1 MAKIDTSK
9 ITGYAEMS
17 AEDKLKA
24 LEAFEYEDNVAELE
38 KQKAAVSK
46 ANSEAAEWKRKHN
59 ALLGEDEK
67 KKQEQ
72 EEKFANM
79 EKELSEL
86 REAKRVSEFK
96 AKFIAQGYDEALAED
111 TAKAMAD
118 GDSAKVFANQQ
129 KFLDEYAKQVKAD
142 ALKKTPKP
150 TPGAGGGTGEMDYA
164 KKIEEARTN
173 GDFAAVAYYTRLQAE
188 AEAQAKKEKRRVF
201 TMADQFAMS
210 FGVLN
215 YSGMLFNKGNT
226 RTPLSSII
234 GGRAK
239 TTNHVEFVTGQ
250 EFTSGGGAQPAI
262 SESASLTAP
271 DATVVTRAQ
280 KTNVTQIFQE
290 SVGISYGKMSNMGT
304 LSGINVAGQQA
315 NPMNELDFQVAA
327 KMMKVN
333 ADIEYTFING
343 VYSKATD
350 DTKVNKTR
358 GMIPAITTNT
368 TAMAKKP
375 LGLWD
380 IADMV
385 KKIYGANAPT
395 DGLCLW
401 CDAVT
406 LFQINADAVQNG
418 LTVVPA
424 ARNINGISLSSVV
437 TPIGVVYLYLGEYL
451 PAGTALLLN
460 LSVLAP
466 VYQPVPGKGNFF
478 LEPLAKTGAGEKYQL
493 FGQIG
498 LDHGPEWFH
507 GKFTGISTEFT
518 APTYSRSVF
527 IANDANNPVNTKA
540 VAGA

>member
-1 MAKIDTSK
+1 
-9 ITGYAEMS
+9 
-17 AEDKLKA
+17 
-24 LEAFEYEDNVAELE
+24 
-38 KQKAAVSK
+38 
-46 ANSEAAEWKRKHN
+46 
-59 ALLGEDEK
+59 
-67 KKQEQ
+67 
-72 EEKFANM
+72 
-79 EKELSEL
+79 
-86 REAKRVSEFK
+86 
-96 AKFIAQGYDEALAED
+96 
-111 TAKAMAD
+111 MAD
-118 GDSAKVFANQQ
+118 TLA
-129 KFLDEYAKQVKAD
+129 
-142 ALKKTPKP
+142 T
-150 TPGAGGGTGEMDYA
+150 
-164 KKIEEARTN
+164 
-173 GDFAAVAYYTRLQAE
+173 
-188 AEAQAKKEKRRVF
+188 
-201 TMADQFAMS
+201 S

-239 TTNHVEFVTGQ
+239 ITNHVEFVTGQ
-250 EFTSGGGAQPAI
+250 EYTTGGGSQPTI
-262 SESASLTAP
+262 SETASLTAP
-271 DATVVTRAQ
+271 EASVVTREQ

-304 LSGINVAGQQA
+304 LSGLNVAGQQA

-327 KMMKVN
+327 KMAKIN

-343 VYSKATD
+343 EFNKATSD
-350 DTKVNKTR
+350 ATVNKTR
-358 GMIPAITTNT
+358 GLVTAITFNT
-368 TAMAKKP
+368 TDMNSKP

-418 LTVVPA
+418 LSVVPS

-451 PAGTALLLN
+451 PTGTALLLN

-466 VYQPVPGKGNFF
+466 VFQPVPGKGNFF
-478 LEPLAKTGAGEKYQL
+478 LEALAKTGAGEKYQL

-498 LDHGPEWFH
+498 LDHGPEWYH
-507 GKFTGISTEFT
+507 GKFTGISTDFT
-518 APTYSRSVF
+518 APTYSRSVYV
-527 IANDANNPVNTKA
+527 ANASEFPGGSST
-540 VAGA
+540 

>member
-1 MAKIDTSK
+1 
-9 ITGYAEMS
+9 
-17 AEDKLKA
+17 
-24 LEAFEYEDNVAELE
+24 
-38 KQKAAVSK
+38 
-46 ANSEAAEWKRKHN
+46 
-59 ALLGEDEK
+59 
-67 KKQEQ
+67 
-72 EEKFANM
+72 
-79 EKELSEL
+79 
-86 REAKRVSEFK
+86 
-96 AKFIAQGYDEALAED
+96 
-111 TAKAMAD
+111 MAD
-118 GDSAKVFANQQ
+118 TLA
-129 KFLDEYAKQVKAD
+129 
-142 ALKKTPKP
+142 T
-150 TPGAGGGTGEMDYA
+150 
-164 KKIEEARTN
+164 
-173 GDFAAVAYYTRLQAE
+173 
-188 AEAQAKKEKRRVF
+188 
-201 TMADQFAMS
+201 S

-239 TTNHVEFVTGQ
+239 ITNHVEFVTGQ
-250 EFTSGGGAQPAI
+250 EYTTGGGSQPAI
-262 SESASLTAP
+262 SETASLTAP
-271 DATVVTRAQ
+271 DASVVTREQ

-304 LSGINVAGQQA
+304 LSGLNVAGQQA

-327 KMMKVN
+327 KMAKIN

-343 VYSKATD
+343 AFNKATSD
-350 DTKVNKTR
+350 SEINKTR
-358 GMIPAITTNT
+358 GLVTAITSNT
-368 TAMAKKP
+368 TAMGNKP

-466 VYQPVPGKGNFF
+466 VFQPVPGKGNFF
-478 LEPLAKTGAGEKYQL
+478 LEALAKTGAGEKYQL

-498 LDHGPEWFH
+498 LDHGPEWYH
-507 GKFTGISTEFT
+507 GKFTGIAQSFT
-518 APTYSRSVF
+518 APKYSRSVF
-527 IANDANNPVNTKA
+527 IANDTTNPVNTKA
-540 VAGA
+540 VGAG